1 MAAATVEAETANIL
15 SKMEYANDSTDASKL
30 KAIYDA
36 NPSLFNLPT
45 DAADANALNCSTSSP
60 VDFLYLHTIRGGR
73 KMSSEWNGW
82 NGGCGCGMKGGSSGS
97 SGSCNSGSGNGYTG
111 GCFTCPKGVKN
122 IVRIY
127 GTIHVVIPSLYKKY
141 KASKTPK
148 TVAKPMV
155 KPKKAIKK

>member
-1 MAAATVEAETANIL
+1 MAATAEANIL

-45 DAADANALNCSTSSP
+45 DAEDANARNCSTSSP

-73 KMSSEWNGW
+73 KMSSEWNG
-82 NGGCGCGMKGGSSGS
+82 GCGCGMKGGSGGSGN
-97 SGSCNSGSGNGYTG
+97 SGNSGNSGSGNGYTG

-141 KASKTPK
+141 KTAKT
-148 TVAKPMV
+148 AKPIP
-155 KPKKAIKK
+155 KQKKAISR

>member
-1 MAAATVEAETANIL
+1 MTSTTTPPSYKDIL
-15 SKMEYANDSTDASKL
+15 SKMEYANDSTDANKL
-30 KAIYDA
+30 NAIYEA
-36 NPSLFNLPT
+36 NPSLLNLPA
-45 DAADANALNCSTSSP
+45 DAVDANARNCSTSDP

-73 KMSSEWNGW
+73 KMSSS
-82 NGGCGCGMKGGSSGS
+82 GCGCGMKGGSSGS
-97 SGSCNSGSGNGYTG
+97 SGSGNGYTG

-141 KASKTPK
+141 KT
-148 TVAKPMV
+148 AKPMA

>member
-45 DAADANALNCSTSSP
+45 DAEDANARNCSISSP

-73 KMSSEWNGW
+73 KMSSEWNG
-82 NGGCGCGMKGGSSGS
+82 GCGCGMKGGNSG
-97 SGSCNSGSGNGYTG
+97 NSGSGNGYTG

-141 KASKTPK
+141 KASKT
-148 TVAKPMV
+148 AKPMA
-155 KPKKAIKK
+155 KKAIKK

>member
-1 MAAATVEAETANIL
+1 MTSTTSPPSYKDIL
-15 SKMEYANDSTDASKL
+15 SKMEYANDSTDANKL
-30 KAIYDA
+30 NAIYEA
-36 NPSLFNLPT
+36 NPSLLNLPA
-45 DAADANALNCSTSSP
+45 DAVDANARNCSTSDP

-73 KMSSEWNGW
+73 KMSSGW
-82 NGGCGCGMKGGSSGS
+82 NGGCGCSGSSGS
-97 SGSCNSGSGNGYTG
+97 SGMKGGSGNGSGNGYTG

-141 KASKTPK
+141 KMA
-148 TVAKPMV
+148 